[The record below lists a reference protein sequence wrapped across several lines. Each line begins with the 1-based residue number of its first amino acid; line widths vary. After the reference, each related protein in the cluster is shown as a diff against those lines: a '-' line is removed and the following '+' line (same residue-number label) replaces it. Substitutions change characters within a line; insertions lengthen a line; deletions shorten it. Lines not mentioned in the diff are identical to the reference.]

1 MLCWWYIW
9 LQNSLVSQNM
19 QFINLSY
26 LISNSSAS
34 VSRGNQSKIHWLPLG
49 WQLNFFSYQSCIFM
63 NGRFFLLL
71 VGLYAWTADI
81 FSSHN
86 FILAFAMC
94 QSTFSSNCLLVLVAL
109 LFLVLKNK
117 LGATYCNQACHT
129 LLPKKTLWLIPSSSF
144 ETT

>member
-1 MLCWWYIW
+1 
-9 LQNSLVSQNM
+9 M

-49 WQLNFFSYQSCIFM
+49 WQLNLFSYQSCIFM
-63 NGRFFLLL
+63 NGRVLSYCWWVCMHELWIDFHPRM
-71 VGLYAWTADI
+71 
-81 FSSHN
+81 SHN
-86 FILAFAMC
+86 FILALAMC

-117 LGATYCNQACHT
+117 LGATYRNQACHT
-129 LLPKKTLWLIPSSSF
+129 LLPKKTLWLIPTSSF
-144 ETT
+144 EKT